1 MKKRAKLFAVGMLA
15 TTLAT
20 PVNAFA
26 MDSSSINI
34 DLEKRTVLL
43 GDKSKIS
50 IKFNEKPNS
59 DSITLNYLCYD
70 MELSTNLSYNQ
81 ATNSYEGEINF
92 NKDPEYLNVWKIEN
106 IVINNNENPQ
116 TLNREDLEKLG
127 LKLDDY
133 NVTQDYI
140 VPNMEAMPRYI
151 QKTGAPVK
159 PLIGARRHDTSVKIS
174 QEGWPNGSNKV
185 IIVNGSAIS
194 DGITAT
200 PLATTYD
207 SPILLVN
214 KDSIPDSINSEIK
227 RLNPNEIIVV
237 GGNGVVS
244 DEVMNNL
251 KDINSAQVRR
261 ISGKNRNETSLKIA
275 QEIDE
280 NHDVN
285 KIYVANGFNGEVDA
299 LTIASKAGQDKQPII
314 LTNKYE
320 IPQST
325 YSWLSTEDLKDA
337 YFIGGEGVIA
347 TDVIHQVANITTPA
361 AGQSVYKNRVYGADR
376 HETNAKVIKKFYP
389 QEKLNAVLVAKSD
402 VLADALAAG
411 PLAAKLN
418 SPIIINPPTY
428 VSKYHEENLA
438 NKSADVVYRVG
449 GGIRDS
455 VINDIAYKLSERNSG
470 DKTVVLDPGHG
481 GDDSGMVGLKIN
493 EKYAT
498 LDTALAAAQYLRDNG
513 INVVMTRD
521 TYDKTISVPARAAMS
536 NTIKPDLLTS
546 VHYNA
551 SNGAGHGVEVFY
563 EVKDKNG
570 GITKTAATNVL
581 NSILEKFNLRNRG
594 IKTRIIETG
603 KDQGKDYLGMLRLT
617 DQPAILVECAFLD
630 NKTDAAMV
638 DELHERQAMGQQ
650 IGKGIVNTLK

>member
-1 MKKRAKLFAVGMLA
+1 MKKRNKLFAVGMLA

-50 IKFNEKPNS
+50 IKFNKKPNS

-70 MELSTNLSYNQ
+70 MELSTNLNYNQ
-81 ATNSYEGEINF
+81 ETNSYEGEIDF

-133 NVTQDYI
+133 NVTQEYI
-140 VPNMEAMPRYI
+140 VPNMEAMPMYM

-159 PLIGARRHDTSVKIS
+159 ELIGARRHDTSVKIS

-207 SPILLVN
+207 APILLVN
-214 KDSIPDSINSEIK
+214 KDSIPNSINSEIK

-275 QEIDE
+275 QEIDKD
-280 NHDVN
+280 HDVN
-285 KIYVANGFNGEVDA
+285 KIYLANGFNGEVDA

-314 LTNKYE
+314 LTDKYE

-361 AGQSVYKNRVYGADR
+361 AGQSVYRNRVYGADR
-376 HETNAKVIKKFYP
+376 HETNANVIKKFYP

-438 NKSADVVYRVG
+438 NKSADIVYRVG

-455 VINDIAYKLSERNSG
+455 VIDDIAYKLSERNSG

-498 LDTALAAAQYLRDNG
+498 LDTSLAASQYLRDNG

-521 TYDKTISVPARAAMS
+521 TDQTLALGSRTSISNS
-536 NTIKPDLLTS
+536 IKPDLFTS
-546 VHYNA
+546 IHYNA
-551 SNGAGHGVEVFY
+551 SNGAGHGIEVFY
-563 EVKDKNG
+563 EAKDTKG
-570 GITKTAATNVL
+570 GLTKTAATNVL
-581 NSILEKFNLRNRG
+581 NSVLEKFNLRNRG
-594 IKTRIIETG
+594 IKTRQLDDG
-603 KDQGKDYLGMLRLT
+603 RDYLYVLRNT
-617 DQPAILVECAFLD
+617 NQPAILVECAFLD

-650 IGKGIVNTLK
+650 IAKGIVNTLK